1 MTEEQNQLPI
11 DFPAAHSM
19 DSTWFAVDAEGNVA
33 SFQTGEAGAMP
44 DQAFMEASFS
54 EGEEVASFLAETDYV
69 INVEDL
75 LVQPDGNVYVQQNW
89 NTREYV
95 QYTVTESREN
105 EYGCLFWLKDD
116 SFFEAELEKLQPKW
130 LAIVQSL
137 PERLQFLR
145 IPHPEAILGF
155 VESIPSTV
163 LMELQREGAFHKCWV
178 HFNFDPTR
186 IGFFGYSHGD
196 MFENWIAGPYIKEFQ
211 PKIPIKLEQ
220 LPESL
225 QKTIGAI
232 QMENVKFKT
241 DRSIQP
247 FEHTPSGGWQSQ
259 CIDSNGVTHEIE
271 NLPDAD

>member
-1 MTEEQNQLPI
+1 
-11 DFPAAHSM
+11 M

-44 DQAFMEASFS
+44 DQAFIEASFS

-137 PERLQFLR
+137 
-145 IPHPEAILGF
+145 
-155 VESIPSTV
+155 
-163 LMELQREGAFHKCWV
+163 
-178 HFNFDPTR
+178 
-186 IGFFGYSHGD
+186 
-196 MFENWIAGPYIKEFQ
+196 
-211 PKIPIKLEQ
+211 
-220 LPESL
+220 SL
-225 QKTIGAI
+225 IHI
-232 QMENVKFKT
+232 
-241 DRSIQP
+241 
-247 FEHTPSGGWQSQ
+247 
-259 CIDSNGVTHEIE
+259 
-271 NLPDAD
+271 